1 MATGARPTD
10 TAPNPPRR
18 GLRGHWPAIGLFLAV
33 AVVGAFIILYHTP
46 WGVGLTAD
54 GLFYFSAAENFAH
67 GRGIYWAG
75 SGGHLKPLVHFP
87 PLYPFV
93 LGLLLKLGVPLDE
106 GARWL
111 SAALFGVNASLL
123 GLAVYLGTQ
132 HLWLGLVAS
141 VISLTSPVMV
151 FTHLAA
157 MSEPLYLALSLASL
171 DFLALHLVTPR
182 RGTLLLAG
190 LATSL
195 ACLTRYVGAS
205 LLIGLPLALLCL
217 TRGPLRTRLRDTL
230 AFIGLSSVPVGLW
243 LARNVFLTGSAT
255 NRSLGFHPP
264 SPDTLRHFLDLVS
277 AWMMP
282 GLHSHWL
289 EAAVMIVTFAALSV
303 LSIRQ
308 YGLPERRRPLA
319 PVLSLL
325 ALLCLASYLFLL
337 TASLAFFD
345 ASTRLDNRILS
356 PIYLLAVVAILC
368 TLGSL
373 LPKDRW
379 SLLAIPVVLAA
390 MWATVPYAVTESN
403 GLLTAMRQ
411 EGLGFSSRSWRQSTT
426 VAWLQT
432 LSPEAVIYTDQVGAV
447 GYLASRETHSVPQ
460 RYDPVTATLRG
471 DYEQQLQTMRSSL
484 QSPGAALVLF
494 ASTNLPE
501 EAATL
506 GDLTSGLILLAATSD
521 AVIYVDPTNPI
532 RPPLPRLE

>member
-1 MATGARPTD
+1 
-10 TAPNPPRR
+10 
-18 GLRGHWPAIGLFLAV
+18 
-33 AVVGAFIILYHTP
+33 
-46 WGVGLTAD
+46 
-54 GLFYFSAAENFAH
+54 
-67 GRGIYWAG
+67 
-75 SGGHLKPLVHFP
+75 
-87 PLYPFV
+87 
-93 LGLLLKLGVPLDE
+93 
-106 GARWL
+106 
-111 SAALFGVNASLL
+111 
-123 GLAVYLGTQ
+123 
-132 HLWLGLVAS
+132 
-141 VISLTSPVMV
+141 
-151 FTHLAA
+151 
-157 MSEPLYLALSLASL
+157 
-171 DFLALHLVTPR
+171 
-182 RGTLLLAG
+182 
-190 LATSL
+190 
-195 ACLTRYVGAS
+195 
-205 LLIGLPLALLCL
+205 
-217 TRGPLRTRLRDTL
+217 
-230 AFIGLSSVPVGLW
+230 
-243 LARNVFLTGSAT
+243 
-255 NRSLGFHPP
+255 
-264 SPDTLRHFLDLVS
+264 
-277 AWMMP
+277 
-282 GLHSHWL
+282 
-289 EAAVMIVTFAALSV
+289 MIVTFAALSV